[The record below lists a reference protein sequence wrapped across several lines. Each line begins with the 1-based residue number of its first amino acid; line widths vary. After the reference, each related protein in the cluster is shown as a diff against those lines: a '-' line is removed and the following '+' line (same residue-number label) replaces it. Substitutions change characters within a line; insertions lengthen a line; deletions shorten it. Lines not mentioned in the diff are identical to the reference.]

1 MVFLRSI
8 RPKPSLPADSGY
20 PYNLPALR
28 NLATLDLSADVT
40 FFTGEN
46 GTGKSTLIEAIA
58 AGARLQTIGGQD
70 TDRDPTL
77 TTARELAGH
86 LTFSWSRRP
95 GRGFF
100 MRSEDFFNFAN
111 RVNTTGC
118 ELEEFASAYDDDE
131 SYGARLARGSLLG
144 QRQQLQ
150 GAYGDLHARSHGEA
164 FLSVFQERIRP
175 GGLYLLDEPDVALSP
190 LRQLSLISMM
200 FDMVDGGSQFI
211 IATHSPIMTAFPGA
225 TIYRFGGDG
234 IAPVAFDDT
243 DNVRLMR
250 DFLAGPER
258 FLELMRPDG

>member
-8 RPKPSLPADSGY
+8 RPKPSLPDDFGY

-28 NLATLDLSADVT
+28 SLETLDLSAGVT

-46 GTGKSTLIEAIA
+46 GTGKSTLIEAIG

-77 TTARELAGH
+77 ATARELAGH
-86 LTFSWSRRP
+86 LTFSWTRRP
-95 GRGFF
+95 SRGFF
-100 MRSEDFFNFAN
+100 MRSEDFFNFAS
-111 RVNTTGC
+111 RINTTGS
-118 ELEEFASAYDDDE
+118 ELEEFASAYDGDD

-150 GAYGDLHARSHGEA
+150 GTYGDLHARSHGEA

-175 GGLYLLDEPDVALSP
+175 GGLYLLDEPDTALSP
-190 LRQLSLISMM
+190 LRQLALLSMITGVVEQ
-200 FDMVDGGSQFI
+200 DAQCI
-211 IATHSPIMTAFPGA
+211 IATHSPIITAFPGA
-225 TIYRFGGDG
+225 TIYRFSADG
-234 IAPVAFDDT
+234 IAPIAYDDT

-250 DFLAGPER
+250 DFLAGPDR
-258 FLELMRPDG
+258 FLELMRGEG